1 MGNQKQVDS
10 ARREFEQDRANET
23 GEDFHMDTGRRQADA
38 EHTAR
43 DDYKAD
49 GEPFGSLSKRDH

>member
-1 MGNQKQVDS
+1 MGNDKRIDE
-10 ARREFEQDRANET
+10 AREEFEQQREGET
-23 GEDFHMDTGRRQADA
+23 GDTGRDSSSKKAEA

-49 GEPFGSLSKRDH
+49 GEPFGSLEKRDH